1 MTKLSKKVFH
11 LLPKKFIVTIPVFFF
26 LLAANAQY
34 TTDKMVG
41 KKNADKID
49 SMKHVEY
56 PYMLPIWGDK
66 VVKKG
71 FNLPYSAGLS
81 VQYVWQKS
89 DIIID
94 NLQVGFNG
102 GQKYNLDDVIRF
114 NSATTTTNGANI
126 RPDIWLFP
134 FLNVYAI
141 FAKTKTATAID
152 AGVWVPDSST
162 WHKVLD
168 INTKANFQGTTF
180 GFGLTPTIGVGGFFL
195 ALDMNFSWTDISELD
210 KPAYV
215 FVFGPRLGK
224 NIPFKK
230 KDRSL
235 ALWAGGFRVKLNNG
249 TVGSL
254 NTADI
259 LPTDQWGAKI
269 DTGYLKVADSQQK
282 VDAWWNGLTPAEQK
296 NPVNIAK
303 HETANTVLLKVGN
316 VLDAASQAVSNAGKS
331 TVDYSL
337 DKRQKDMWNFIVGAQ
352 FQINKSWMIRAEYGF
367 LGSRQQFIGGL
378 QWRFGL

>member
-269 DTGYLKVADSQQK
+269 DTGYMKVADSQQK